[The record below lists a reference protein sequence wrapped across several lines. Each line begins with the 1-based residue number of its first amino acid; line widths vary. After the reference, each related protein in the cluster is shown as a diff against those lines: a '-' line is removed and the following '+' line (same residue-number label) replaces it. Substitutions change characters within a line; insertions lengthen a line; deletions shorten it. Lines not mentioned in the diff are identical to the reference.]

1 MADLPPPDLFSF
13 DPPMIPGLL
22 ADLFAKIE
30 AYGCQ
35 VIRVEAVKSVYRDIL
50 NFGPDVVD
58 RQGPQIVLW
67 GAEVVEAEWLT
78 SREVA
83 LFGRHL
89 YPTRY
94 DILSKDG

>member
-1 MADLPPPDLFSF
+1 
-13 DPPMIPGLL
+13 MIPGLL
-22 ADLFAKIE
+22 ADLFAKVE
-30 AYGCQ
+30 AQRCR

-50 NFGPDVVD
+50 NFGPKVIDT
-58 RQGPQIVLW
+58 QGSQVVLW

-83 LFGRHL
+83 LFGKPI

-94 DILSKDG
+94 EVLCGDGPPIEAQADDPEP